1 MITADKVKLLTSQTP
16 TRLSLILKHSGYT
29 GCFFK
34 RAEFVGITNGGQFA
48 YKVTYHDD
56 SGEGEEV
63 GKVFLSY
70 DQSTGGMTA
79 DF

>member
-16 TRLSLILKHSGYT
+16 TGLSLILKHNGRN
-29 GCFFK
+29 GCSFK
-34 RAEFVGITNGGQFA
+34 NAEFLGITNGGEFC
-48 YKVTYHDD
+48 YKVTFYNEEGDD
-56 SGEGEEV
+56 GVE

-70 DQSTGGMTA
+70 NQSTGGMTA

>member
-1 MITADKVKLLTSQTP
+1 MITADKVKILTSQTP
-16 TRLSLILKHSGYT
+16 TGLSQILKHSGYT

-56 SGEGEEV
+56 SGEGEEI

-70 DQSTGGMTA
+70 KNDTDTITA

>member
-1 MITADKVKLLTSQTP
+1 MITADKLKVLTELGP
-16 TRLSLILKHSGYT
+16 KGLAVFLERSGYT
-29 GCFFK
+29 GCSFK
-34 RAEFVGITNGGQFA
+34 KAVFVGITNGGQFA

-63 GKVFLSY
+63 GKVFISY
-70 DQSTGGMTA
+70 DQSTDRITA